1 MKKTHAIRIAFALVS
16 LAALA
21 LLLPVLGMV
30 LLGLLTLV
38 LPMLLV
44 LSPVL
49 VLLSLVFVADRLRGR
64 RVPAAA
70 TGTEPVSI
78 GELAGVDSV
87 QDALRHGA
95 PDRPGPAIAAFSDDA
110 VVAQIAERGF
120 TPSSV
125 PRATSRSA

>member
-1 MKKTHAIRIAFALVS
+1 MKMRTTHVLRIALALGS

-49 VLLSLVFVADRLRGR
+49 VLLSLVLVADRLRGTR
-64 RVPAAA
+64 EPAAA
-70 TGTEPVSI
+70 TGPEPVRI
-78 GELAGVDSV
+78 
-87 QDALRHGA
+87 GA
-95 PDRPGPAIAAFSDDA
+95 PALHSPA
-110 VVAQIAERGF
+110 
-120 TPSSV
+120 P
-125 PRATSRSA
+125 